1 MNNSE
6 IIALVI
12 GILSILF
19 GILVIVQPRILAY
32 LVGIYF
38 IIVGVLGIIKA
49 FF

>member
-1 MNNSE
+1 MENSE

-19 GILVIVQPRILAY
+19 GILVIVRPKILAY
-32 LVGIYF
+32 LIGIYF
-38 IIVGVLGIIKA
+38 IVIGVLGIIRA